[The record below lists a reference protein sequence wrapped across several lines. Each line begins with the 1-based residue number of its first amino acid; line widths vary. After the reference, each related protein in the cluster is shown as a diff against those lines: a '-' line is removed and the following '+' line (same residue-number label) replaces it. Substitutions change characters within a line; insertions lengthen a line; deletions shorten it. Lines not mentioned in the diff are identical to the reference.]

1 MKVIYSPQLME
12 EAAFR
17 HLSHL
22 ERSGYR
28 SEYDEYHS
36 LADPIYELPEDDR
49 EIAFEKVNKV
59 FFTERLKL
67 GEHVLSALEAV
78 GLIPKRKR
86 TTRRAQLAAFAA
98 DADEAPG
105 ELAAQLEESSS
116 SIHGVPGMDDDS
128 QETNLDDQSDPL
140 PDTDLQIE
148 NNPEED
154 SQGSKDTDSEDTDSE
169 DTDSED
175 TDGIVAYDMVRD
187 FEERIN
193 EVHVKRAI
201 NKVDEG
207 SNVLNRISGKP
218 MIEMRV
224 LASRFC
230 NPEEAQELDA
240 FLIQEFMHAKDMVD
254 PEFDY
259 EDAFIPG
266 NPSVKNL
273 ITARFRLLWNIYV
286 DARLSRAGI
295 ISTIPREARYRE
307 FDNFYR
313 KVPEGQRRG
322 IFEGIWRTER
332 FTHEELLS
340 MATDLESLMSK
351 YVDDADL
358 PEEERDYIHLQ
369 GSPCPLCKFP
379 TYNWVDDPESI
390 CDEMV
395 IEAIQIDFPD
405 WENKDGGCDRCIEVY
420 ELRAGV

>member
-28 SEYDEYHS
+28 SDYDEYHS

-49 EIAFEKVNKV
+49 EVAFEKVNRI
-59 FFTERLKL
+59 FFIERLKL
-67 GEHVLSALEAV
+67 GDHVLRALEAV

-86 TTRRAQLAAFAA
+86 TTKRAQLAAYALET
-98 DADEAPG
+98 DEASD
-105 ELAAQLEESSS
+105 EEESSAS
-116 SIHGVPGMDDDS
+116 MHLPPVDDDS
-128 QETNLDDQSDPL
+128 QETTSEEDLAPL
-140 PDTDLQIE
+140 VDTDLQVAD
-148 NNPEED
+148 NP
-154 SQGSKDTDSEDTDSE
+154 QKDDPDSEE
-169 DTDSED
+169 
-175 TDGIVAYDMVRD
+175 TDGVVSYDMIRD

-240 FLIQEFMHAKDMVD
+240 FLICEFMHAKDMVD

-273 ITARFRLLWNIYV
+273 ITARFRLLWNLYV
-286 DARLSRAGI
+286 DARLARSGI
-295 ISTIPREARYRE
+295 ISTMPREARYRE

-313 KVPEGQRRG
+313 KIPEKQRRG
-322 IFEGIWRTER
+322 IFEGIWVTEK

-351 YVDDADL
+351 YVDDADIS
-358 PEEERDYIHLQ
+358 EEERDFIHLQ

>member
-67 GEHVLSALEAV
+67 GEHVLRALEAV

-86 TTRRAQLAAFAA
+86 TTRRAQLAAVALAA
-98 DADEAPG
+98 DEISGDG
-105 ELAAQLEESSS
+105 DFSDQLEESSA
-116 SIHGVPGMDDDS
+116 SIHAIPELDEES
-128 QETNLDDQSDPL
+128 QETNPEDDFIPATETDPELENNTEEDDQ
-140 PDTDLQIE
+140 
-148 NNPEED
+148 
-154 SQGSKDTDSEDTDSE
+154 GSEDN
-169 DTDSED
+169 
-175 TDGIVAYDMVRD
+175 DGIVAYDMVRD

-207 SNVLNRISGKP
+207 SNVLNRISGRP

-273 ITARFRLLWNIYV
+273 ITARFRLLWNVYV
-286 DARLSRAGI
+286 DARLARAGI
-295 ISTIPREARYRE
+295 ISTIPKEARYRE

-313 KVPEGQRRG
+313 KIPEKQRRG
-322 IFEGIWRTER
+322 IFEGIWQTEK

-340 MATDLESLMSK
+340 MATDLESLMTK
-351 YVDDADL
+351 YIDDVDF

>member
-49 EIAFEKVNKV
+49 EIAFEKVNKI
-59 FFTERLKL
+59 FFIERLKL
-67 GEHVLSALEAV
+67 GDHVLRALEAV

-86 TTRRAQLAAFAA
+86 TTKRAQLAAVALG
-98 DADEAPG
+98 ADETPS
-105 ELAAQLEESSS
+105 ELEESSS
-116 SIHGVPGMDDDS
+116 HIHGIPVDDDS
-128 QETNLDDQSDPL
+128 QETSSDEDLVSPT
-140 PDTDLQIE
+140 DTDLQVE
-148 NNPEED
+148 DNPQED
-154 SQGSKDTDSEDTDSE
+154 NQ
-169 DTDSED
+169 DSED
-175 TDGIVAYDMVRD
+175 TDGVVSYDMVRD

-207 SNVLNRISGKP
+207 SNVLNRISGRP

-286 DARLSRAGI
+286 DARLARAGI
-295 ISTIPREARYRE
+295 ISTMPREARYRE

-313 KVPEGQRRG
+313 KIPEKQRRG
-322 IFEGIWRTER
+322 IFEGIWQTEK

-340 MATDLESLMSK
+340 MATDLESLMTK
-351 YVDDADL
+351 YVDDVDISN
-358 PEEERDYIHLQ
+358 EERDYIHLQ

>member
-1 MKVIYSPQLME
+1 MKVTYSPQLME
-12 EAAFR
+12 EAVFR
-17 HLSHL
+17 YLNHH

-28 SEYDEYHS
+28 ADYDEYHS

-49 EIAFEKVNKV
+49 EEAFEKVNRIFFIEKV
-59 FFTERLKL
+59 KL
-67 GEHVLSALEAV
+67 GDHVLRALEAV
-78 GLIPKRKR
+78 GLIPKRQR
-86 TTRRAQLAAFAA
+86 TVKKAGAQTAAIP
-98 DADEAPG
+98 ESTS
-105 ELAAQLEESSS
+105 ESSP
-116 SIHGVPGMDDDS
+116 V
-128 QETNLDDQSDPL
+128 EEENTEL
-140 PDTDLQIE
+140 PQ
-148 NNPEED
+148 N
-154 SQGSKDTDSEDTDSE
+154 DTDSQNENSDDIQPSAE
-169 DTDSED
+169 VQGQDNGQESDDEGKVS
-175 TDGIVAYDMVRD
+175 YDLARD

-193 EVHVKRAI
+193 AVVVKRAI

-207 SNVLNRISGKP
+207 SNVLSRTSNKP
-218 MIEMRV
+218 TIEMRV

-240 FLIQEFMHAKDMVD
+240 FLIHEFMHAKDMVD

-286 DARLSRAGI
+286 DSRLERIGVISVLSKGARF
-295 ISTIPREARYRE
+295 RE

-313 KVPEGQRRG
+313 KIPEKQRKG
-322 IFEGIWRTER
+322 IFEGLWRTET
-332 FTHEELLS
+332 FNHEELLS
-340 MATDLESLMSK
+340 MATDLDTLMSK
-351 YVDDADL
+351 YVDVSEMG
-358 PEEERDYIHLQ
+358 EEERDYIHLQ

-405 WENKDGGCDRCIEVY
+405 WESKDGACDRCIEVY
-420 ELRAGV
+420 ELRAGVG